1 MKASIV
7 QDITKAR
14 ALCGPSFWLSYKQH
28 YKNKLNIKGEVLINV
43 FIGYIFLGL
52 SLSAPIGPI
61 NAAQLD
67 KGIRGGFWH
76 AWVVGLGAISADIIY
91 MLLVYFGVIHLL
103 EAPFV
108 KAFLWLF
115 GFFVLVYTGVESIK
129 NAGVISAAE
138 MRASETSLSK
148 SYLSGFLMSLFNP
161 LSILFWL
168 GIYGSILAKA
178 ANEYPMQQLLMYSGA
193 IVMGILLWDVSM
205 AAASSI
211 FRRVMTARVLKGI
224 SVLSGLSLV
233 GFGFYFGV
241 QAVQLLFFY

>member
-1 MKASIV
+1 MNTI
-7 QDITKAR
+7 
-14 ALCGPSFWLSYKQH
+14 F
-28 YKNKLNIKGEVLINV
+28 
-43 FIGYIFLGL
+43 GYIFLGL

-67 KGIRGGFWH
+67 KGIRGGFWP
-76 AWVVGLGAISADIIY
+76 AWFVGLGAISADIIY

-115 GFFVLVYTGVESIK
+115 GFFVLVYTGVESMK
-129 NAGVISAAE
+129 DAGKISKAD
-138 MRASETSLSK
+138 MRGGEVSLFK
-148 SYLSGFLMSLFNP
+148 SMLSGFLMSLTNP

-168 GIYGSILAKA
+168 GIYGSILAKTVS
-178 ANEYPMQQLLMYSGA
+178 EYPMKQLLIYSGA
-193 IVMGILLWDVSM
+193 IVLGILIWDITM

-211 FRRVMTARVLKGI
+211 FRKILTTRVLKAI
-224 SVLSGLSLV
+224 SMLSGLSLV

-241 QAVQLLFFY
+241 QAFHLLFNR

>member
-1 MKASIV
+1 M
-7 QDITKAR
+7 
-14 ALCGPSFWLSYKQH
+14 
-28 YKNKLNIKGEVLINV
+28 KGERKINSLLS
-43 FIGYIFLGL
+43 YIFLGL

-76 AWVVGLGAISADIIY
+76 AYMIGLGAVCADIIY

-103 EAPFV
+103 DAPFV

-115 GFFVLVYTGVESIK
+115 GFFVLVYTGVESLIQ
-129 NAGVISAAE
+129 AGRLS
-138 MRASETSLSK
+138 SEHELRSSEGSLK
-148 SYLSGFLMSLFNP
+148 KTFLSGFLLSLLNP

-178 ANEYPMQQLLMYSGA
+178 ANQLAMQQLLVYSGA
-193 IVMGILLWDVSM
+193 IIFGVLIWDLTM

-211 FRRVMTARVLKGI
+211 FRKYLTLGILRVI
-224 SVLSGLSLV
+224 SIASGLSLI
-233 GFGFYFGV
+233 GFGIYFGLE
-241 QAVQLLFFY
+241 AFQLFVR

>member
-1 MKASIV
+1 M
-7 QDITKAR
+7 
-14 ALCGPSFWLSYKQH
+14 
-28 YKNKLNIKGEVLINV
+28 
-43 FIGYIFLGL
+43 GL

-76 AWVVGLGAISADIIY
+76 AWFIGLGAISADIIY

-103 EAPFV
+103 DAPFV

-115 GFFVLVYTGVESIK
+115 GFFVLLYTGIESIK
-129 NAGVISAAE
+129 NAGAITVAD
-138 MRASETSLSK
+138 MRGNEASLASSF
-148 SYLSGFLMSLFNP
+148 LSGFLMSLFNP

-178 ANEYPMQQLLMYSGA
+178 ANTYPMQQLLIYSGA
-193 IVMGILLWDVSM
+193 IVLGILLWDVTM
-205 AAASSI
+205 AAASSV
-211 FRRVMTARVLKGI
+211 FRKLLTIGVLRTI
-224 SVLSGLSLV
+224 SMLSGLSLV

-241 QAVQLLFFY
+241 QAVQLLFFH